1 MKKITALVLSV
12 ILCCGLLFGCG
23 NSAVSNQTS
32 PKDVKN
38 VKWTTYDYSFSFD
51 TTKDCKGIYSF
62 DTMEYN
68 VTVNFDGSHITVV
81 DNDKKDA
88 VLWTGMWQY
97 KDDKNKKL
105 YVYGIKY
112 NVEDYEELSACYTD
126 FMDMRAEKVK

>member
-1 MKKITALVLSV
+1 MKKITALILSV

-51 TTKDCKGIYSF
+51 TTKDCKGIFSF
-62 DTMEYN
+62 DTLEYN

-81 DNDKKDA
+81 DNDKNDA

-97 KDDKNKKL
+97 KDEKNTKL
-105 YVYGIKY
+105 YVYGINY
-112 NVEDYEELSACYTD
+112 IVEDYEELSACYTD
-126 FMDMRAEKVK
+126 FMDMIAEKVK